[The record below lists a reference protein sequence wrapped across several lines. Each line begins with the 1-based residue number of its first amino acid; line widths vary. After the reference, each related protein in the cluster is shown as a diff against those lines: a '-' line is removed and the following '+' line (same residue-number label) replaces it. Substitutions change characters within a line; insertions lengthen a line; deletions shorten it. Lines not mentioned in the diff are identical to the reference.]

1 MAVYEIVHR
10 SLPDHA
16 VSEHVELSKQL
27 LRPDAGGF
35 VNGVLRALLR
45 RREEGSLPVPEVP
58 AEVSADGS
66 YRCACRGRCETPCV
80 GWCG

>member
-45 RREEGSLPVPEVP
+45 RRDEGTLPVPEVP

-66 YRCACRGRCETPCV
+66 YRCACHGCYQAWCV
-80 GWCG
+80 